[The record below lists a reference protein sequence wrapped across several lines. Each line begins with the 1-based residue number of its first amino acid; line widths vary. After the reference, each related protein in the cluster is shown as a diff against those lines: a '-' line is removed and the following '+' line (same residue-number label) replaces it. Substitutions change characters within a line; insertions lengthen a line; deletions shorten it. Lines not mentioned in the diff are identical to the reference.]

1 MAQEKASAKVTRQ
14 EPGPRPLKAATL
26 RTRVVFD
33 GVTVTITRWF
43 RPPGLWRTLRI
54 PLPEILSAGF
64 DNHDGEDTHSFR
76 LTSAGRDHIWVPV
89 LIKRGE
95 QKASWV
101 ALAQTV
107 NEACAQRMRHVLGST
122 VGMGPWSEAT
132 WQRVDELAPELTAC
146 KSWIEQEVL
155 KTLSERRINTDPG
168 LSPSPSVQGGYLV
181 AYQPTW
187 WGFCPMGP
195 QDTAQVEAWYALIER
210 LQPHGEVTGTPEWTD
225 DASALLAWGHRVRQG
240 VRDENRG
247 PGERRICGD
256 LDVELSVFR
265 TRPLDHTCFPYVYLD
280 ATYCKA
286 RVNHQIVSQA
296 VVIATGITEDGG
308 REVLGLMV
316 GDSESEVFWSEF
328 LRSLRERGLTG
339 VRLVI
344 ADHHSGLVKAVRKVM
359 LGAAYQR
366 CRVHFLR
373 NVFAVIPKDAAE
385 MGVAAT
391 IRTIFAQP
399 TADAVRAQLKTV
411 ADMLG
416 RQFPKVRAML
426 LEAKVDLTAFA
437 DFPERHW
444 KKIQSTKP
452 LERVNREIKRR
463 VDVVQIFSN
472 PDALERLTTA
482 VLIEMHD
489 EWITFPR
496 RYLPEGSMDKIY
508 PPDDQP
514 GTATPLQGT

>member
-1 MAQEKASAKVTRQ
+1 MALSQHDLLRLMESLRTADGIEMIRVLAQRILQELIEAEATAHIGA
-14 EPGPRPLKAATL
+14 EPGEHSET
-26 RTRVVFD
+26 RTTMRNGHREKVLTTQAGDLDLAIPKV
-33 GVTVTITRWF
+33 
-43 RPPGLWRTLRI
+43 RT
-54 PLPEILSAGF
+54 G
-64 DNHDGEDTHSFR
+64 SFFPS
-76 LTSAGRDHIWVPV
+76 L
-89 LIKRGE
+89 L
-95 QKASWV
+95 
-101 ALAQTV
+101 
-107 NEACAQRMRHVLGST
+107 
-122 VGMGPWSEAT
+122 
-132 WQRVDELAPELTAC
+132 
-146 KSWIEQEVL
+146 
-155 KTLSERRINTDPG
+155 ERRRRIDRA
-168 LSPSPSVQGGYLV
+168 LYAVIMEAYVQGVSTRSVDDLV
-181 AYQPTW
+181 KAL
-187 WGFCPMGP
+187 GG
-195 QDTAQVEAWYALIER
+195 DTGISKS
-210 LQPHGEVTGTPEWTD
+210 EV
-225 DASALLAWGHRVRQG
+225 S
-240 VRDENRG
+240 
-247 PGERRICGD
+247 RICGD
-256 LDVELSVFR
+256 LDAELSVFR
-265 TRPLDHTCFPYVYLD
+265 TRPLDHTRFPYIYLD

-296 VVIATGITEDGG
+296 VVVATGITEDGG

-316 GDSESEVFWSEF
+316 GDSETEVFWSEF

-385 MGVAAT
+385 MVAAT

-399 TADAVRAQLKTV
+399 TADAVRTQLDTV

-416 RQFPKVRAML
+416 RQFPKVKTML

-444 KKIQSTKP
+444 KKIQSTNP

-463 VDVVQIFSN
+463 VDVVQIFPN

-489 EWITFPR
+489 EWIAFPR

-508 PPDDQP
+508 PPDDQS
-514 GTATPLQGT
+514 GTVTPLQGA

>member
-1 MAQEKASAKVTRQ
+1 MALSQHDLLRLMESLRTADGIEMIRVLAQRILQELIEAEATAHIGA
-14 EPGPRPLKAATL
+14 EPGEHSET
-26 RTRVVFD
+26 RTTMRNGHREKVLTTQAGDLDLAIPKV
-33 GVTVTITRWF
+33 
-43 RPPGLWRTLRI
+43 RT
-54 PLPEILSAGF
+54 G
-64 DNHDGEDTHSFR
+64 SFFPS
-76 LTSAGRDHIWVPV
+76 L
-89 LIKRGE
+89 L
-95 QKASWV
+95 
-101 ALAQTV
+101 
-107 NEACAQRMRHVLGST
+107 
-122 VGMGPWSEAT
+122 
-132 WQRVDELAPELTAC
+132 
-146 KSWIEQEVL
+146 
-155 KTLSERRINTDPG
+155 ERRRRIDRA
-168 LSPSPSVQGGYLV
+168 LYAVIMEAYVQGVSTRSVDDLV
-181 AYQPTW
+181 RAL
-187 WGFCPMGP
+187 GG
-195 QDTAQVEAWYALIER
+195 DTGISKS
-210 LQPHGEVTGTPEWTD
+210 EV
-225 DASALLAWGHRVRQG
+225 S
-240 VRDENRG
+240 
-247 PGERRICGD
+247 RICGD
-256 LDVELSVFR
+256 LDAELSVFR
-265 TRPLDHTCFPYVYLD
+265 TRPLDHTRFPYIYLD

-296 VVIATGITEDGG
+296 VVVATGITEDGG

-316 GDSESEVFWSEF
+316 GDSETEVFWSEF

-373 NVFAVIPKDAAE
+373 NVFAVIPKDSAE
-385 MGVAAT
+385 MVAAT
-391 IRTIFAQP
+391 IRTVFAQP
-399 TADAVRAQLKTV
+399 TAEAVRAQLDTV

-416 RQFPKVRAML
+416 RQFPKVKTML

-444 KKIQSTKP
+444 KKIQSTNP

-463 VDVVQIFSN
+463 VDVVQIFPN

-489 EWITFPR
+489 EWIAFPR

-514 GTATPLQGT
+514 GTVTPLQGA